1 VKIDFYRDKL
11 KMVKYKRLDIKAGN
25 IRSLDSVLNK
35 WNKILHKYLEKTHY
49 WDCHWWHIERAI
61 LSSFAAAVWKNG
73 GIALEEYGLEKKRKK
88 QSDKKRKQDRTYTG
102 RCDLYF
108 ETGKQRFA
116 CEAKKITCGIGGKSN
131 PSKTISL
138 VKRELGKACDD
149 AKRIPKDEGRRLGMC
164 FAVPR
169 LIRTDIE
176 NKNKEIIKFQE
187 AIEKE
192 IRYSS
197 IAMVFPKNTKK
208 KDKDWKYH
216 YPGIIL
222 LIKEV

>member
-1 VKIDFYRDKL
+1 MIYPK
-11 KMVKYKRLDIKAGN
+11 LDIKAGK

-88 QSDKKRKQDRTYTG
+88 QSEKKRKQDRTYTG

-108 ETGKQRFA
+108 ETGKQKFA

-149 AKRIPKDEGRRLGMC
+149 AKKIPKDEGRRLGMC
-164 FAVPR
+164 FVVPR
-169 LIRTDIE
+169 LPKDEIE
-176 NKNKEIIKFQE
+176 NKDKPIIEFQNIIK
-187 AIEKE
+187 EK
-192 IRYSS
+192 INYSS
-197 IAMVFPKNTKK
+197 IAMVFPQRKQTRKLNTE
-208 KDKDWKYH
+208 KYH
-216 YPGIIL
+216 YPGVIL

>member
-1 VKIDFYRDKL
+1 MIYPK
-11 KMVKYKRLDIKAGN
+11 LDIKAGK

-35 WNKILHKYLEKTHY
+35 WNKILHKYLEKAHY

-108 ETGKQRFA
+108 ETGKQKFA

-149 AKRIPKDEGRRLGMC
+149 AKKIPKDEGRRLGMC
-164 FAVPR
+164 FVVPR
-169 LIRTDIE
+169 LPKAEI
-176 NKNKEIIKFQE
+176 KNKDKPITDFQE
-187 AIEKE
+187 NIKNNKEK
-192 IRYSS
+192 IGYSS
-197 IAMVFPKNTKK
+197 IAMIFPEKTRKQ
-208 KDKDWKYH
+208 DKEEKHH
-216 YPGIIL
+216 YPGVAL